1 MRNVFGLRRIG
12 HAAMLMRGQN
22 GRAIRQHLGRGSTV
36 HHGALLP
43 TTMGRSIVHH
53 GALLPTTMGRSIVH
67 HGALLPTTMGKGVAK
82 RPKAITLNGRTHIP
96 LRFRL

>member
-53 GALLPTTMGRSIVH
+53 GALLPTTMG
-67 HGALLPTTMGKGVAK
+67 KGVAK

>member
-53 GALLPTTMGRSIVH
+53 V
-67 HGALLPTTMGKGVAK
+67 ALLPTTMGKGVAK